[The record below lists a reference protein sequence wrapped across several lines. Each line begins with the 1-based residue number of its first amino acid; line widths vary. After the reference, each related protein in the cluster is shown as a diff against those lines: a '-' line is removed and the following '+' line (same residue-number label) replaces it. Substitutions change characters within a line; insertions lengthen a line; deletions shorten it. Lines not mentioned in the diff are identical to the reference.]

1 VQAKV
6 WCFVLVPNKPSK
18 GLVYLTTKS
27 LVLWWVRCGYILH
40 PSFSLVLG
48 LVLRERIRCKGKGVK
63 ITNLNLDIPYTII
76 LFYYLTYPFAG
87 VIFQIY
93 GKGLLQTSAC
103 VPCARE
109 GGEGYTY
116 GKTRLSLWNILHCLY
131 TGKKMVYCTD
141 SVRLF

>member
-40 PSFSLVLG
+40 PSFGLVLG

-63 ITNLNLDIPYTII
+63 ITNLNLDIPYN
-76 LFYYLTYPFAG
+76 L
-87 VIFQIY
+87 
-93 GKGLLQTSAC
+93 SA
-103 VPCARE
+103 
-109 GGEGYTY
+109 
-116 GKTRLSLWNILHCLY
+116 
-131 TGKKMVYCTD
+131 
-141 SVRLF
+141 